1 MNAAAKPDPKPD
13 PKPAPPDCTYGSD
26 PKATAHTFAVFVQG
40 DVEPELVVT
49 FCTRCGQIAQ
59 DRKP

>member
-1 MNAAAKPDPKPD
+1 MSAAAAKPDPKPA
-13 PKPAPPDCTYGSD
+13 PPPDCTFGSD
-26 PKATAHTFAVFVQG
+26 PKATTHTFAVFVQG

-59 DRKP
+59 DRKA